1 MPKIA
6 RKLPTI
12 VMTHSA
18 YSATRSAEVLAPLP
32 LGKMPTPGY
41 LRAMMEKGAKDAGR
55 DFYDPIVELT
65 KLGLTSDD
73 ERIRFACHAHLSD
86 KLYPKAKDWSEGDA
100 ADDAERVSKRNALL
114 DQLVDAFSRRAL
126 ASASK

>member
-18 YSATRSAEVLAPLP
+18 YSAARSADVLAPLP
-32 LGKMPTPGY
+32 FGKMPTPGY
-41 LRAMMEKGAKDAGR
+41 LRAMMEKGARDAGKE
-55 DFYDPIVELT
+55 FYDPIVELT
-65 KLGLTSDD
+65 KLGLTSED

-86 KLYPKAKDWSEGDA
+86 KLYPKARDWTDA
-100 ADDAERVSKRNALL
+100 DNADDAERNAKRNALL

-126 ASASK
+126 GAPK